1 MKKKIV
7 YICCLLVLITFSCN
21 TKGSKSSN
29 REKEV
34 NYLFRSTDIKQ
45 NIVNTVNSRV
55 CIQFLTREEKK
66 WRANLHS
73 NSKCGLLFSVIGKE
87 SQFQIKSTEADYAMA
102 KVTFGKDIG
111 EMQLS
116 CFENESVQ
124 LFHTPLD
131 TNLVFDIK
139 PKAFHD
145 SVLQVDIDYISEYQL
160 SITFLEAQ
168 SSKLKTMYLV
178 RFSQPVEFLN
188 SHKKLKNSEVI
199 QFRLVLP
206 TDNKFLVSTQELN
219 SSEVGAKNENINS
232 NLYNQIELRNRK
244 KWKEN
249 FEKIEVKGGDP
260 RMRKLFYALL
270 HSVLASKKTD
280 SYGNL
285 LKEILGVP
293 MAQEIRIDRNSFFLN
308 DNTADS
314 LLEVCRT
321 KGILVVEEEVLNV
334 SKAKLLWTLL
344 GVVPEKEEGIFRL
357 CAPYF
362 SEAKLHLVSSKIF
375 TIEGK
380 NFPARNRNC
389 NRITER
395 GELLKKRIITKEEV
409 LEGRKLVFHM
419 TK

>member
-1 MKKKIV
+1 M
-7 YICCLLVLITFSCN
+7 LVFVVIACDTEG
-21 TKGSKSSN
+21 TKSGN

-45 NIVNTVNSRV
+45 NVVNTPNSRAS
-55 CIQFLTREEKK
+55 IQFLTNEEEK
-66 WRANLHS
+66 WIANLHS
-73 NSKCGLLFSVIGKE
+73 NDKCGLLFSVIGKE
-87 SQFQIKSTEADYAMA
+87 SQFQINNTEADYAKTKA
-102 KVTFGKDIG
+102 IFGKEIG

-131 TNLVFDIK
+131 TNLIFSIK
-139 PKAFHD
+139 PKTFHET
-145 SVLQVDIDYISEYQL
+145 VLQVDVNYISKYQL
-160 SITFLEAQ
+160 SIAFVEAQ
-168 SSKLKTMYLV
+168 NSKPKTIYWV

-188 SHKKLKNSEVI
+188 SHKKLNNSDEI

-206 TDNKFLVSTQELN
+206 TNKKFLVSTQELN
-219 SSEVGAKNENINS
+219 SSEVGEENKNIHS
-232 NLYNQIELRNRK
+232 NFYNQIELRNRK
-244 KWKEN
+244 EWKEN

-260 RMRKLFYALL
+260 KMRKLFYALL
-270 HSVLASKKTD
+270 YRVLASKKTD
-280 SYGNL
+280 RYGSL

-293 MAQEIRIDRNSFFLN
+293 KGQEIGIDRNSFFLN
-308 DNTADS
+308 DNAADS
-314 LLEVCRT
+314 LLEACRT
-321 KGILVVEEEVLNV
+321 KGILAVEEEVPNV

-344 GVVPEKEEGIFRL
+344 GVVPEKEEGRFRL

-389 NRITER
+389 SRITER
-395 GELLKKRIITKEEV
+395 GDLLTKRIITKEEI